1 MRSKFFT
8 NEGENTLKNKINHI
22 LKNKSKHGITHL
34 DFLIGY
40 FRITGFDK
48 IAENLSGITHAR
60 ILVGINTDK
69 AIYDATQLI
78 AKFCEEQ
85 LEFSDEAHH
94 NFASMIDLIREK
106 KITVRI
112 SPSKDVHSKMYIFR
126 GEAIEDHTGTDTT
139 YRGSVIIGSSNLT
152 HNGLEGNFE
161 LNTEIEDSHY
171 VKDAVAVFE
180 RLWANSVELT
190 EDDFEKHIKPKLK
203 ELPVEEDVPKYSDT
217 FYHVLAEY
225 FKDIIDN
232 QFNVDGEIQLFD
244 YQKDAVN
251 SAIVRL
257 NRFNG
262 AILGD
267 VVGLGKTVIA
277 VGVLKV
283 LDYKS
288 LIVAPPAIHNQWKD
302 TLKKFGISPNQYRLC
317 TYDKLPKQSDEQII
331 ILDESHKLKNHKSE
345 RYKKIE
351 ELCKMPFRKK
361 VLLMSATPQ
370 NNSPEDIANQVYLFQ
385 DKNGSN
391 LPHLVSLE
399 KFFSPLISSHKNLN
413 NISDKNEVKLELE
426 RIATEIKTHILRPLL
441 IRRIR
446 TDIKSHPMYQH
457 NIEKFP
463 EVEKPN
469 PLEYRLG
476 ELSSDFTT
484 TIEYLELKLKYE
496 RFRVLNNLNE
506 KGKGRYKEEHP
517 TISDNI
523 FNDNDLSTL
532 AKYSLIKRFESSLY
546 AFKISLENSI
556 VALSQF
562 IEDLEDNRLYVGKN
576 STDVLGR
583 NTNESRKYIYEG
595 DKIYYVKVTKEGD
608 ERVYLKG
615 IVFGQDDFKN
625 PQEYLYNLNRDLSY
639 LKELLEIWRENE
651 GDPKHDTFLD
661 VLRYSDSEK
670 IVVFTEYSDTLDYLE
685 SNMPQPLKS
694 QTLFISSANRQENE
708 EIIAEN
714 FDANHENP
722 QDNYRIIITTDT
734 LAEGVN
740 LHRSNTLI
748 NYDLPWNSTKLMQR
762 MGRINRIGSKFE
774 TLNISSF
781 KPVDESNQV
790 IGLMEKSFIK
800 LQSFHYTLGED
811 SKILFDDE
819 VVESFGVSEDNDE
832 ELHYLQLIRTF
843 KEQYPKE
850 FAELS
855 RIHEGAVSLTG
866 DEACELAFFKVG
878 SISYFYRKEALWED
892 IDFLTLIKSIETSK
906 EATPIPSAIDAC
918 IDYHIMKMNTK
929 IFTNNDLKNKLTKQ
943 DKGAIKLLQKWYRDD
958 KIIDKKLFEN
968 AKEMVEAKS
977 IQGLGAKILE
987 LGNGSDIAQTLT
999 TLTASSATQ
1008 TKVMDHADIT
1018 TKLYIQQGRR

>member
-1 MRSKFFT
+1 
-8 NEGENTLKNKINHI
+8 
-22 LKNKSKHGITHL
+22 L

-48 IAENLSGITHAR
+48 IAEHLSGITHVR
-60 ILVGINTDK
+60 ILVGINADK
-69 AIYDATQLI
+69 PTYDATQLI
-78 AKFCEEQ
+78 EKFANEQ
-85 LEFSDEAHH
+85 IAFCDEVCQ
-94 NFASMIDLIREK
+94 NFLSMRELIANK
-106 KITVRI
+106 KISIRI
-112 SPSKDVHSKMYIFR
+112 SPNKDVHSKMYIFR
-126 GEAIEDHTGTDTT
+126 DEAIEDYTGMGTK
-139 YRGSVIIGSSNLT
+139 YQGSVIIGSSNLT

-171 VKDAVAVFE
+171 VKDAVEVFE

-190 EDDFEKHIKPKLK
+190 EEDYDTYIKPRLK
-203 ELPVEEDVPKYSDT
+203 EPLQNEHPQTYNNI

-232 QFNVDGEIQLFD
+232 QLNLDGEIQLFD

-251 SAIVRL
+251 SAILRL

-277 VGVLKV
+277 AGVLKV

-288 LIVAPPAIHNQWKD
+288 LIIAPPAIHNQWID
-302 TLKKFGISPNQYRLC
+302 TLKKFGIPPTQYKLS
-317 TYDKLPKQSDEQII
+317 TYDKLPGHSDAQII

-345 RYKKIE
+345 RYKRIE

-361 VLLMSATPQ
+361 VLLVSATIQ
-370 NNSPEDIANQVYLFQ
+370 NNTPEDIANQIYLFQ

-399 KFFSPLISSHKNLN
+399 KFFSPLISSHRNLKK
-413 NISDKNEVKLELE
+413 IFDKNEVNLELE
-426 RIATEIKTHILRPLL
+426 RIATEIKTQVLNPLL
-441 IRRIR
+441 IRRTR
-446 TDIKSHPMYQH
+446 TDIESHPMYQ
-457 NIEKFP
+457 NDIKKFP
-463 EVEKPN
+463 KVEKLN
-469 PLEYRLG
+469 LLEYRLG

-484 TIEYLELKLKYE
+484 TIEYLENKLKYE

-562 IEDLEDNRLYVGKN
+562 IEDLENNKLYVGKN
-576 STDVLGR
+576 SADVLGR
-583 NTNESRKYIYEG
+583 NTNERRKYIYEG
-595 DKIYYVKVTKEGD
+595 DKIYYVKVTKE
-608 ERVYLKG
+608 EEEKIYLKG
-615 IVFGQDDFKN
+615 IVLGQDDFKN
-625 PQEYLYNLNRDLSY
+625 PQEYLYDLKRDLSY
-639 LKELLEIWRENE
+639 LQELLEIWRENT

-670 IVVFTEYSDTLDYLE
+670 MVVFTEYSDTLDYLE
-685 SNMPQPLKS
+685 SNMPSSLKS
-694 QTLFISSANRQENE
+694 QTLFISSANRKEYE

-722 QDNYRIIITTDT
+722 KDNYRIIITTDT

-740 LHRSNTLI
+740 LHRSDTLI

-774 TLNISSF
+774 TLDISSF

-819 VVESFGVSEDNDE
+819 VVESFGVREDSDE
-832 ELHYLQLIRTF
+832 ELRYLQLIRTF
-843 KEQYPKE
+843 KESHPKE
-850 FAELS
+850 FEELTH
-855 RIHEGAVSLTG
+855 IHEGAVSLMG

-878 SISYFYRKEALWED
+878 SISYFYQKLEALWEG

-906 EATPIPSAIDAC
+906 EAVAIQSNIDAC

-929 IFTNNDLKNKLTKQ
+929 IFTNNDLKNKLSKQ
-943 DKGAIKLLQKWYRDD
+943 DKEAIMLLQKWYIND

-968 AKEMVEAKS
+968 AREMVEAKS

-987 LGNGSDIAQTLT
+987 ISNSGDIAQTLT
-999 TLTASSATQ
+999 ALTASSATQ
-1008 TKVMDHADIT
+1008 TKVIDHADIT
-1018 TKLYIQQGRR
+1018 TKIYIKKGTK